1 MAASTPIG
9 LQIKT
14 IRTRNNM
21 TLKQL
26 SEQTDLSI
34 GFLSQLERG
43 MSSVAIDSLEK
54 IAEALDVPLTS
65 FFNEV
70 PRKNQD
76 PVVHNFELQATP
88 VSEQIFQYILSN
100 DEMGF
105 GLLPRIF
112 TLMPFANFDADNLE
126 MYSHAG
132 EEFIYVLEGIV
143 TLFIG
148 TRQYTLYPGDSVQIH
163 STEPHNWMNST
174 NKVAKLLSINTPNP
188 FRHPEPGHILP

>member
-1 MAASTPIG
+1 MANNTPIG

-14 IRTRNNM
+14 LRTGNNM

-54 IAEALDVPLTS
+54 IASALDVPLTS
-65 FFNEV
+65 FFNEA

-105 GLLPRIF
+105 NLLPRIF
-112 TLMPFANFDADNLE
+112 TLMPFANFDADDLE
-126 MYSHAG
+126 MYSHDG
-132 EEFIYVLEGIV
+132 EEFIYILEGIV

-174 NKVAKLLSINTPNP
+174 NKVARLLSINTPNP

>member
-1 MAASTPIG
+1 MTHRTPIG
-9 LQIKT
+9 LQIKAL
-14 IRTRNNM
+14 RTGNNM
-21 TLKQL
+21 TLKNL

-54 IAEALDVPLTS
+54 IAKALDVPLTS

-70 PRKNQD
+70 PSKNHE
-76 PVVHNFELQATP
+76 PVVHSFELQATQ
-88 VSEQIFQYILSN
+88 VSEQIFQYILSK
-100 DEMGF
+100 DELSF

-112 TLMPFANFDADNLE
+112 SLMPFANFEADDLE
-126 MYSHAG
+126 MYSHGG

-143 TLFIG
+143 TLFMG
-148 TRQYTLYPGDSVQIH
+148 NRQHTLYPGDSVQIH

-174 NKVAKLLSINTPNP
+174 NKVAKLLAINTPNP
-188 FRHPEPGHILP
+188 FQHPEPGHILP

>member
-1 MAASTPIG
+1 MANNTPIG
-9 LQIKT
+9 LQIKAL
-14 IRTRNNM
+14 RTGNNM

-26 SEQTDLSI
+26 SEQTELSI

-54 IAEALDVPLTS
+54 IAKALDVPLTS
-65 FFNEV
+65 FFNES

-112 TLMPFANFDADNLE
+112 TLMPFANFDADDLE
-126 MYSHAG
+126 MYSHDG

-143 TLFIG
+143 TLFVG

-188 FRHPEPGHILP
+188 FCHPEPGHILP

>member
-70 PRKNQD
+70 P
-76 PVVHNFELQATP
+76 
-88 VSEQIFQYILSN
+88 
-100 DEMGF
+100 
-105 GLLPRIF
+105 
-112 TLMPFANFDADNLE
+112 
-126 MYSHAG
+126 
-132 EEFIYVLEGIV
+132 
-143 TLFIG
+143 
-148 TRQYTLYPGDSVQIH
+148 
-163 STEPHNWMNST
+163 
-174 NKVAKLLSINTPNP
+174 
-188 FRHPEPGHILP
+188 